1 MKGLKYLCSLLKKKE
16 KVIFFLGDV
25 NVFFLLK
32 YILYCFG
39 KFVYY
44 ILIIFIWLNILI
56 KEEDI
61 VVCKSLFFN
70 VLNIFENYIWLYIYI
85 GYLRKYV

>member
-25 NVFFLLK
+25 NGFFFLLK

-44 ILIIFIWLNILI
+44 ILIIFIWLKIFWLKKGI
-56 KEEDI
+56 YLFVK
-61 VVCKSLFFN
+61 VCFLMF
-70 VLNIFENYIWLYIYI
+70 
-85 GYLRKYV
+85 